1 MDGCNVHWLLHTDQ
15 SEDRGK
21 KIDISGGNELDWDS
35 VLVQKKSLVEY
46 TLSFYCEVLQFVLN

>member
-1 MDGCNVHWLLHTDQ
+1 MGVTFTGFFTLTKVKTEEKN
-15 SEDRGK
+15 
-21 KIDISGGNELDWDS
+21 IDISGGNKLDWDS